1 MNKQLRTLSVLLF
14 AFILPVLVHAEIYKH
29 VDAEGRVTY
38 SNVKL
43 KGAKKLDLEPADT
56 NFGGDNSAA
65 SRAATRAPQSK
76 TATPASFPKV
86 DAGTQNQR
94 DNKRKE
100 ILQAELEAEK
110 QALAKAK
117 EAYIEGESK
126 PEVYQKKN
134 ANGTTSTFRNV
145 AKFQEKMSG
154 LQADVDAHQRNIELL
169 TKEIDASN

>member
-56 NFGGDNSAA
+56 NFGGDNSAV